1 METSNKE
8 IKLLPTELANQIA
21 AGEVVERPSSV
32 LKELVENSLDA
43 NATSISAIIEDGGQA
58 RIQVSDNG
66 RGINKSQLSL
76 AVTRHATSKV
86 ASISDLSSIHSFGFR
101 GEALPSIASVSRFRI
116 SSKEENC
123 NEAFS
128 LKINFGEQESLEPSS
143 LHIGTQVEVCDLFNN
158 IPARLKFLKTPS
170 TELKRAQEI
179 FTRIGLIHLDK
190 SFEFFAGTREVI
202 SFLQKDTL
210 FERICKIWPP
220 SITNTLIEVDEKVYD
235 MHISGLISDPRSLY
249 SKADKILLYV
259 NNRPVSDKMLVRA
272 VRQAYKNCLTTKDY
286 PQVIINID
294 INPEEVD
301 VNVHPAKSEVR
312 FRDEQTVFKA
322 IYSALIKNLEK
333 KTFFNQDFHKPI
345 NTNNS
350 ADLIR
355 YDGKTI
361 VSDFEEYQKYAE
373 KDQSYV
379 RKNTHGKT
387 SQGIEIKGDNIGF
400 WGRADDYALNL
411 DKQGVYDRFLSDKEK
426 SALDID
432 TPLSSVEVNVSQNL
446 FTTNEACFEE
456 LPLGVDNT
464 CKNNFQEPEFL
475 CQISSSYLLFQLPSN
490 EVFVLDQHAVHERI
504 LYEKISQNKA
514 LTVQNLLLP
523 ILLPLH
529 QSEVSAF
536 LEIEKDL
543 LRYGFEC
550 TINEAKDALECTT
563 VPYMFAQ
570 KGAEIFLQK
579 ALKNES
585 LAIDKLFM
593 DCACDFAIKANSKMS
608 PQEAK
613 SLYNEW
619 VACNEPDFCPH
630 GRPVYQIVNRD
641 FLDKVFKR

>member
-1 METSNKE
+1 MDKSNKE
-8 IKLLPTELANQIA
+8 IKLLPAELANQIA

-43 NATSISAIIEDGGQA
+43 HATSISAIIEDGGQA
-58 RIQVSDNG
+58 RILVSDNG

-86 ASISDLSSIHSFGFR
+86 QNISDLSSILSFGFR

-116 SSKEENC
+116 SSKEENS

-128 LKINFGEQESLEPSS
+128 LKINFGEEESLEPSS
-143 LHIGTQVEVCDLFNN
+143 LHKGTQVEVCDLFNN

-179 FTRIGLIHLDK
+179 FTRIALIHLGIG
-190 SFEFFAGTREVI
+190 FEFYAGTREVI
-202 SFLQKDTL
+202 SFLEKDSL
-210 FERICKIWPP
+210 NERICKIWPP
-220 SITNTLIEVDEKVYD
+220 SITNTLIEVDEKIYD
-235 MHISGLISDPRSLY
+235 IHINGLVSDPRSLY

-259 NNRPVSDKMLVRA
+259 NKRPVSDKMLVRA

-286 PQVIINID
+286 PQVILNIT

-312 FRDEQTVFKA
+312 FRDEQTMFKA
-322 IYSALIKNLEK
+322 IYSAIIKNLEK
-333 KTFFNQDFHKPI
+333 KTFLEQNLHKPI
-345 NTNNS
+345 NINNS
-350 ADLIR
+350 ADLHI
-355 YDGKTI
+355 YDKKPI
-361 VSDFEEYQKYAE
+361 VDSLQEHKKSGINQFNNVS
-373 KDQSYV
+373 QSTNITSE
-379 RKNTHGKT
+379 NT
-387 SQGIEIKGDNIGF
+387 DF
-400 WGRADDYALNL
+400 WGRADSYTLNL
-411 DKQGVYDRFLSDKEK
+411 DKQGVYDRFLSDKEMNAYDIDAPLA
-426 SALDID
+426 SAQANIVANTFFETQEACYTELSLDID
-432 TPLSSVEVNVSQNL
+432 
-446 FTTNEACFEE
+446 
-456 LPLGVDNT
+456 NT
-464 CKNNFQEPEFL
+464 SATLHKEPEFL
-475 CQISSSYLLFQLPSN
+475 CQISSSYLLFQLPSS

-523 ILLPLH
+523 LSLPLH
-529 QSEVSAF
+529 QSEVEAF
-536 LEIEKDL
+536 FEIEKDL
-543 LRYGFEC
+543 LLYGFNC
-550 TINEAKDALECTT
+550 TISKAKDKLECFS

-570 KGAEIFLQK
+570 KGAEGFLQK

-585 LAIDKLFM
+585 LSIEKLFM
-593 DCACDFAIKANSKMS
+593 DYACDLAIKANSKIS
-608 PQEAK
+608 ALEAK

-619 VACNEPDFCPH
+619 IACDEPDFCPH